1 MNEINFDEI
10 KRLQEGQKTVF
21 NRIITI
27 YGKFVAGLCLKY
39 MLNREES
46 IDAAQEVFSA
56 VYANIGSFGFKSKFS
71 TWLYRLTVN
80 HCINRLKQLKRRNS
94 FFMEKHSAETGEPLE
109 LAEFVADNK
118 KMTDEEMELK
128 ETGKII
134 INELGRFSETDRS
147 IIILSDMEGL
157 SCREIGKILDI
168 PEGSVRSGAS
178 RTRRKLKE
186 ILEKKHKLKG

>member
-27 YGKFVAGLCLKY
+27 YGKFVAALCLKY

-56 VYANIGSFGFKSKFS
+56 VYLNIGSFNFKSKFS

-94 FFMEKHSAETGEPLE
+94 FFMEKYCDDNGEPVE
-109 LAEFVADNK
+109 MAEFVADK
-118 KMTDEEMELK
+118 KKLTDEEMELK
-128 ETGKII
+128 ETGDII
-134 INELGRFSETDRS
+134 FRELNRFGETDRS

-157 SCREIGKILDI
+157 SCREIGEILNI

-186 ILEKKHKLKG
+186 ILRKKHKLKG